1 MGFIGFMSSAAGR
14 ATRIF
19 AGLVLVGVGLA
30 LLASNSLTLGA
41 LLIAF
46 GSVFVA
52 VGIFDVCLLAPLF
65 GQPISGSEVRAHLR
79 SHAS

>member
-1 MGFIGFMSSAAGR
+1 MGFVAFMSSAAGR
-14 ATRIF
+14 VTRMF
-19 AGLVLVGVGLA
+19 AGLILIGVGLA
-30 LLASNSLTLGA
+30 LLASNTLVLGA

-65 GQPISGSEVRAHLR
+65 GEPITGAEVRAHLH